1 MNRTGLG
8 RGLNSLIPPR
18 NAERTVAEEPVVSQG
33 TNELPINDIQPNPH
47 QPRFTFDRAA
57 LEDLM
62 NSIKIHGIIQPLV
75 VINARG
81 GYQLIAGERRLR
93 AAKLLGLKKVPA
105 VIRTATEQEKL
116 ELAIV
121 ENVQRQSLNPI
132 ERARGFQRLID
143 EFNLTQDEVGKK
155 VGQNRVTVT
164 NSLRLLTL
172 PSEMQQALA
181 EGKLT
186 EGHAKALLGVE
197 TAVEREKLFKEILKS
212 GLSVRIAESQARRVS
227 VRQHARRSK
236 DPNMLEKEDVLQA
249 ALGTKV
255 EIRRKGKRGTITVHF
270 YSAEELQAII
280 RKISN

>member
-1 MNRTGLG
+1 M
-8 RGLNSLIPPR
+8 IPPR
-18 NAERTVAEEPVVSQG
+18 NTDRGEIAEPVVSQG

-47 QPRFTFDRAA
+47 QPRKNFDRAA

-93 AAKLLGLKKVPA
+93 AAKLLGLKRVPA

-172 PSEMQQALA
+172 PDDMQQALV
-181 EGKLT
+181 EGKIT

-197 TAVEREKLFKEILKS
+197 TAVERERLFKEILKS
-212 GLSVRIAESQARRVS
+212 GLSVRVAESQARRVS

-236 DPNMLEKEDVLQA
+236 DPNMLEKEDALQT

-255 EIRRKGKRGTITVHF
+255 EIRRKGKRGSITVHF
-270 YSAEELQAII
+270 YSSEELQSII
-280 RKISN
+280 SKIVG

>member
-18 NAERTVAEEPVVSQG
+18 NMDRSEAEEPVISQG
-33 TNELPINDIQPNPH
+33 THELPINEIQPNPH
-47 QPRFTFDRAA
+47 QPRTNFDRVA
-57 LEDLM
+57 LEDLV
-62 NSIKIHGIIQPLV
+62 NSIKVHGIIQPLV
-75 VINARG
+75 VIHARG

-93 AAKLLGLKKVPA
+93 AAKLAGLKKVPA

-132 ERARGFQRLID
+132 ERARGYQRLID
-143 EFNLTQDEVGKK
+143 EFNLIQDEVGKK

-172 PSEMQQALA
+172 PSDMQQALA
-181 EGKLT
+181 EGKIT
-186 EGHAKALLGVE
+186 EGHAKALLSVE
-197 TAVEREKLFKEILKS
+197 TSAEREKLFREVLKS
-212 GLSVRIAESQARRVS
+212 GLSVRITESQARRVS
-227 VRQHARRSK
+227 VRQHARRAK
-236 DPNMLEKEDVLQA
+236 DPNILEKEDMLQA

-255 EIRRKGKRGTITVHF
+255 EIRRKGKRGTITVHY

-280 RKISN
+280 RKITS

>member
-1 MNRTGLG
+1 MNSTGLG

-18 NAERTVAEEPVVSQG
+18 NGDRKATTESAISPG
-33 TNELPINDIQPNPH
+33 THDLPIHEIQPNPH
-47 QPRFTFDRAA
+47 QPRKNFDRSA

-75 VINARG
+75 VIRARG

-93 AAKLLGLKKVPA
+93 ASKLLGLKKVPA
-105 VIRTATEQEKL
+105 VIRSATEQEKL

-132 ERARGFQRLID
+132 ERAHGFQRLID

-172 PSEMQQALA
+172 PGDMQQALA

-197 TAVEREKLFKEILKS
+197 TAAARECLFQEILKS
-212 GLSVRIAESQARRVS
+212 GLSVRVAESQARRVS
-227 VRQHARRSK
+227 VRQHSRRSK
-236 DPNMLEKEDVLQA
+236 DPNILEKEDALQA

-255 EIRRKGKRGTITVHF
+255 EIRRKGKRGTITVHY
-270 YSAEELQAII
+270 YSAEEFQAIV
-280 RKISN
+280 RKITE

>member
-1 MNRTGLG
+1 
-8 RGLNSLIPPR
+8 
-18 NAERTVAEEPVVSQG
+18 
-33 TNELPINDIQPNPH
+33 
-47 QPRFTFDRAA
+47 
-57 LEDLM
+57 
-62 NSIKIHGIIQPLV
+62 
-75 VINARG
+75 
-81 GYQLIAGERRLR
+81 
-93 AAKLLGLKKVPA
+93 
-105 VIRTATEQEKL
+105 
-116 ELAIV
+116 
-121 ENVQRQSLNPI
+121 
-132 ERARGFQRLID
+132 
-143 EFNLTQDEVGKK
+143 
-155 VGQNRVTVT
+155 
-164 NSLRLLTL
+164 
-172 PSEMQQALA
+172 MQQALA